1 MSDLKR
7 KVLSLDS
14 CLILILI
21 ICTFLVYFGV
31 LDNNFLVNWDDDKYV
46 TANPHIQSFNVGN
59 LKKIFTNYYVGNY
72 APLQMLSYMFD
83 FQIWGSEPFGF
94 LLHNL
99 CLHSLNG
106 GLLYLLLRALKASPL
121 AAFLGALLF
130 LVHPVQVESVAWISQ
145 RKNLLAMFFSSSL

>member
-31 LDNNFLVNWDDDKYV
+31 LDNNFLVNWDDDLYV

-59 LKKIFTNYYVGNY
+59 LKEIFTNYYVGNY
-72 APLQMLSYMFD
+72 APLQMLSYLFD
-83 FQIWGSEPFGF
+83 FQIWGAEPFGF
-94 LLHNL
+94 LEVRVKL
-99 CLHSLNG
+99 CSRRQQKT
-106 GLLYLLLRALKASPL
+106 LYLLDKLN
-121 AAFLGALLF
+121 
-130 LVHPVQVESVAWISQ
+130 H
-145 RKNLLAMFFSSSL
+145 SSIDACPQKVICNPILYRRNVIE